1 MRCKEQRAKTFRLD
15 NPNKPNK
22 GNLIGWLKNP
32 NPDDSEEKGSAQ
44 VRDSSDSIEVI
55 VVKKTETGI
64 SLVGEDKDLDLL
76 IDTKK
81 MATNTI
87 RLPQALSADWTID
100 KTISELEMYNKRKLF
115 DWQRQSWLKGSLGI
129 ILDENNQFLLNGYRL
144 TYDLQLG
151 LTYEKEG
158 ING

>member
-1 MRCKEQRAKTFRLD
+1 
-15 NPNKPNK
+15 
-22 GNLIGWLKNP
+22 
-32 NPDDSEEKGSAQ
+32 
-44 VRDSSDSIEVI
+44 
-55 VVKKTETGI
+55 
-64 SLVGEDKDLDLL
+64 
-76 IDTKK
+76 
-81 MATNTI
+81 
-87 RLPQALSADWTID
+87 
-100 KTISELEMYNKRKLF
+100 MYNKRKLF

>member
-1 MRCKEQRAKTFRLD
+1 
-15 NPNKPNK
+15 
-22 GNLIGWLKNP
+22 
-32 NPDDSEEKGSAQ
+32 
-44 VRDSSDSIEVI
+44 
-55 VVKKTETGI
+55 
-64 SLVGEDKDLDLL
+64 
-76 IDTKK
+76 